1 MVQNMSRKR
10 RKKPQKPQT
19 LIDICIPVYGQF
31 DLLARC
37 LDAIPDALGDLT
49 YQVFLFD
56 NDSPKEEADEFYSNM
71 DKSINFSRNKQNI
84 GFPGACNR
92 MVSAGRSPL
101 MRWIIQKQAWWG

>member
-56 NDSPKEEADEFYSNM
+56 NDSPKIVQ
-71 DKSINFSRNKQNI
+71 KKKQMSFI
-84 GFPGACNR
+84 LIWT
-92 MVSAGRSPL
+92 SL
-101 MRWIIQKQAWWG
+101 